1 MKRRDALCRGVAV
14 AGAVTLASLVAP
26 GFATAASVNA
36 IDASHAPR
44 SALSKWV
51 RVPVTY
57 ACTADS
63 AITQVT
69 VSVNGQ
75 TQRRLSDQTQR
86 GRNSSNPKKWMP
98 VRVLERPA
106 PSAIPRRIRRPLPFP
121 LQAPSPESSVAAL
134 IRSVSPRLSAKPTG
148 IRSRIIRRY
157 GHCPGLDP
165 CGSL

>member
-1 MKRRDALCRGVAV
+1 M

-98 VRVLERPA
+98 VQGAGTTRAVCDSQTHTTTITVSTSGALPRKFGSGTDKIRVTASLRKANGDQVANYPTV
-106 PSAIPRRIRRPLPFP
+106 RPLPW
-121 LQAPSPESSVAAL
+121 SG
-134 IRSVSPRLSAKPTG
+134 SA
-148 IRSRIIRRY
+148 
-157 GHCPGLDP
+157 
-165 CGSL
+165 GSL